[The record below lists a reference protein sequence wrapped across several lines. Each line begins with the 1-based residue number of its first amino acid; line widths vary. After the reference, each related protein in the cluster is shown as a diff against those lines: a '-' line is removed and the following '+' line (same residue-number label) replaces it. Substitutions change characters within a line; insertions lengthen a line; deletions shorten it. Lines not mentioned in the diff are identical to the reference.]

1 MIPNLSG
8 LVHLFTSLME
18 SFPNCFSGSIC
29 WVIWSIVVFICRRN
43 LLEFTRNI
51 FSIFFTKSVEMSL
64 YLLFSVLYTSSLVC
78 PTHYLLVCLLLLSA
92 APAELQ
98 LYTRTDTVKTGYRY
112 LLNDDKHSSNSEQT
126 NLTDRQ
132 LQLDIEIITIQYS
145 FISFC
150 QYHIPLQVK
159 SKMYFETESD

>member
-64 YLLFSVLYTSSLVC
+64 YLLCPVYLVSRLSNS
-78 PTHYLLVCLLLLSA
+78 LLVCLLLLSA
-92 APAELQ
+92 ASAELQ

>member
-1 MIPNLSG
+1 
-8 LVHLFTSLME
+8 
-18 SFPNCFSGSIC
+18 
-29 WVIWSIVVFICRRN
+29 
-43 LLEFTRNI
+43 
-51 FSIFFTKSVEMSL
+51 MSL
-64 YLLFSVLYTSSLVC
+64 YLLCPVYLVSC
-78 PTHYLLVCLLLLSA
+78 LSNSLLVCLLLLSA
-92 APAELQ
+92 ASAELQ

>member
-1 MIPNLSG
+1 
-8 LVHLFTSLME
+8 
-18 SFPNCFSGSIC
+18 
-29 WVIWSIVVFICRRN
+29 
-43 LLEFTRNI
+43 
-51 FSIFFTKSVEMSL
+51 MSL
-64 YLLFSVLYTSSLVC
+64 YLLCPVYLVSRLSNS
-78 PTHYLLVCLLLLSA
+78 LLVCLLLLSA
-92 APAELQ
+92 ASAELQ